1 MKKNWGT
8 PLVEVQEFV
17 AQEYCANCGVYIN
30 GLHCQVGTK
39 YGWTKETKEAG
50 TVGVWNE
57 DGQQWHSLTGGCT
70 TWIDENGNAWEEHGG
85 TYQNDLRFIENGPAP
100 GQSQAEF
107 LKSLGN
113 GVHSDIVVRWTTNRQ
128 HDSFIHQGYLEVNGN
143 HS

>member
-1 MKKNWGT
+1 MKRNWGA

-39 YGWTKETKEAG
+39 YGRTIETGKG
-50 TVGVWNE
+50 QVGVWDVDHE
-57 DGQQWHSLTGGCT
+57 QWHSLTGGCT

-85 TYQNDLRFIENGPAP
+85 TYQNDLRFIENGPAS

-113 GVHSDIVVRWTTNRQ
+113 GIHSDIVVRWTTKREK
-128 HDSFIHQGYLEVNGN
+128 DYIHQGYLEVNGN